1 MPIINSEYCII
12 HGYLCSLNTKR
23 GQISYHLD
31 KGIKKN
37 RSVGVLGQV
46 LSEQRLSPPRTR
58 VVHSVDSEDISEKK
72 NIVNR

>member
-31 KGIKKN
+31 KGIKKI
-37 RSVGVLGQV
+37 GVWAFLDKPKVSKDYLRPELG
-46 LSEQRLSPPRTR
+46 SCIRLTGRTYL
-58 VVHSVDSEDISEKK
+58 KK